1 MKRNIMNISK
11 SQTNKIV
18 SLVWKQYQN
27 NYKKETNPTAT
38 LTQNDLYH
46 YPTDSNHV
54 KGHITLYQVLK

>member
-11 SQTNKIV
+11 SQTNKILF
-18 SLVWKQYQN
+18 SHQGHYQN